1 MAIKYGGKYVD
12 SFLKDLKQQTCSFF
26 NFLEAH
32 FQDHNE
38 LVFQLVSL
46 TNLSLTTVRDR

>member
-12 SFLKDLKQQTCSFF
+12 SFLKVFD
-26 NFLEAH
+26 FLEAH